1 MKSEQQEVYEFLVF
15 VISHFGTDGQ
25 PEATVAT
32 LHLFTEKYVGGC
44 IKRAIA
50 SGKLAQKYVKMGREY
65 LVLTNKLA
73 PHPTPNGKV
82 AAQRGDPRCA
92 GRRRGG
98 FGASLEPGSA
108 PTPGMLRVRALLKGR
123 GPVGGGPARTAPSM
137 IRTTHTAGLAGALLK
152 PRPGNRCSP
161 SLRRHRKSLGQAH

>member
-65 LVLTNKLA
+65 LVLTEQTS
-73 PHPTPNGKV
+73 PPPNPKR
-82 AAQRGDPRCA
+82 Q
-92 GRRRGG
+92 GG
-98 FGASLEPGSA
+98 SSTG
-108 PTPGMLRVRALLKGR
+108 
-123 GPVGGGPARTAPSM
+123 
-137 IRTTHTAGLAGALLK
+137 
-152 PRPGNRCSP
+152 
-161 SLRRHRKSLGQAH
+161 